1 MLTLLIIGL
10 LVGIILGLTG
20 AGGGILAIPA
30 LMFSQGWSVTQAAP
44 IGLLAVTS
52 SAIVG
57 AIEGLIR
64 KLVRYKAAL
73 WISIIGIAVTPF
85 GIKASHVLAT
95 QYLMI
100 VFAITMLI
108 VATRLLMPTVTKETQ
123 DAYCQ
128 INPDTGRLHWTPKTV
143 ITLGGVGALT
153 GFLTGL
159 LGVGGGFVLVPVL
172 RKTTDISIHSIVATS
187 LMVIALVGS
196 GGIISNL
203 IQKNTFH
210 LEVALPFI
218 IACVMGMFSGRQLIH
233 YFKAQTVQR
242 TFALFVITVAMMML
256 FKALFLQSHI

>member
-1 MLTLLIIGL
+1 MLTLLLIGL

-30 LMFSQGWSVTQAAP
+30 LMFSQSWSVTQAAP

-52 SAIVG
+52 AAIVG
-57 AIEGLIR
+57 AIEGFFR

-73 WISIIGIAVTPF
+73 WIAFIGIIVTPF
-85 GIKASHVLAT
+85 GIKASHLLPSR
-95 QYLMI
+95 YLMI
-100 VFAITMLI
+100 VFAVTMLI
-108 VATRLLMPTVTKETQ
+108 VAIRLLLPKATQETQ

-128 INPDTGRLHWTPKTV
+128 MNHDTGRLNWTPKTV
-143 ITLGGVGALT
+143 IVLGGVGALT

-172 RKTTDISIHSIVATS
+172 RKTTDISVHSIVATS

-203 IQKNTFH
+203 LQQHTFP
-210 LEVALPFI
+210 LNVALPFI
-218 IACVMGMFSGRQLIH
+218 IACVIGMFSGRRLIH
-233 YFKAQTVQR
+233 YFKAQTVQQI
-242 TFALFVITVAMMML
+242 FAVLVIGVAMMML
-256 FKALFLQSHI
+256 YRAVVV

>member
-1 MLTLLIIGL
+1 MMTLLLLGL
-10 LVGIILGLTG
+10 LIGIILGLTG

-30 LMFSQGWSVTQAAP
+30 LMFSQNWSVTQAAP
-44 IGLLAVTS
+44 IGLMAVTS
-52 SAIVG
+52 AAIVG

-73 WISIIGIAVTPF
+73 WIAFIGIIVTPF
-85 GIKASHVLAT
+85 GIKASHALPAK
-95 QYLMI
+95 YLMI
-100 VFAITMLI
+100 VFSLTMLI
-108 VATRLLMPTVTKETQ
+108 VATRLLFTQATRETE

-128 INPDTGRLHWTPKTV
+128 MNPDTGRLHWTPKTV
-143 ITLGGVGALT
+143 VVLGGVGALT

-203 IQKNTFH
+203 LQHSAIPLNI
-210 LEVALPFI
+210 ALPFMAACI
-218 IACVMGMFSGRQLIH
+218 IGMFSGRQLID
-233 YFKAQTVQR
+233 YFTAQSVQR
-242 TFALFVITVAMMML
+242 IFATFVMIVAIVMFYRALAI
-256 FKALFLQSHI
+256 

>member
-1 MLTLLIIGL
+1 MLTLLLLGL

-30 LMFSQGWSVTQAAP
+30 LMFSQNWSVTQAAP

-52 SAIVG
+52 AAIVG
-57 AIEGLIR
+57 AIQGFAR

-73 WISIIGIAVTPF
+73 WIAVVGVLVTPF
-85 GIKASHVLAT
+85 GIQTSHILPT
-95 QYLMI
+95 KYLTI
-100 VFAITMLI
+100 IFAITMLI
-108 VATRLLMPTVTKETQ
+108 VATRLLMPKAAQETQ

-128 INPDTGRLHWTPKTV
+128 MNPDTGRLHWTPKTV
-143 ITLGGVGALT
+143 VILGGVGALT

-203 IQKNTFH
+203 VQGHSFPLTI
-210 LEVALPFI
+210 ALPFI
-218 IACVMGMFSGRQLIH
+218 IACIIGMFSGRQLIH
-233 YFKAQTVQR
+233 YFTAQSVQR
-242 TFALFVITVAMMML
+242 IFATFVIIVAMMMFYKSL
-256 FKALFLQSHI
+256 VI